1 MRCYG
6 RREDKAATRAKL
18 KAKYCRYE
26 KMLKIWLGWRGILIL
41 GVLRRWEVSQYRGAT
56 DVYLCALPS
65 QTLSLLLSH
74 NYLRAERLIA
84 ASFTLAISPIKF
96 SYILAFPRLS
106 KGKIN
111 TSIPAAINSAPD
123 T

>member
-1 MRCYG
+1 
-6 RREDKAATRAKL
+6 
-18 KAKYCRYE
+18 
-26 KMLKIWLGWRGILIL
+26 
-41 GVLRRWEVSQYRGAT
+41 VSQYRGAT

-84 ASFTLAISPIKF
+84 ASFTLAISPIEL